1 MNADVNGMNTLLDIY
16 SYYVEQT
23 SIWLLIA
30 DGWEIHRLVA
40 ELNGKTVGYEQM
52 GYRLVWKIE
61 QCGFEFNRWFNTI
74 IIDKIINEPI
84 KEIKNIKKFVEVQR
98 KFGFKKA
105 RHSALLFV

>member
-1 MNADVNGMNTLLDIY
+1 MRM
-16 SYYVEQT
+16 
-23 SIWLLIA
+23 
-30 DGWEIHRLVA
+30 HF
-40 ELNGKTVGYEQM
+40 YEQM
-52 GYRLVWKIE
+52 GYSLVGKIE